1 MTAGRVRLAVRAT
14 GELLVTAG
22 LILLLFVVYQLVWT
36 GVETNLAQQQ
46 LRREWAAG
54 PPVVGAGS
62 AAVAAAPSPSPAAPA
77 AAVPTPAP
85 PAAGTPVAVL
95 YIPRLG
101 PGWSR
106 VVVEGVAPADLKK
119 GPGHYP
125 GTALPG
131 QVGNVGIAGHRA
143 TNGEPFRDLDRLRPG
158 DPVVLQTADGY
169 FTYTV
174 DRSTVV
180 LPTQV
185 DVLLPVPQRPGVAPT
200 TSLLTL
206 TTCEP
211 RWASTYRLIVFAHL
225 VGQQPVSAGPPAVLA
240 G

>member
-1 MTAGRVRLAVRAT
+1 MTGAGRGRLAVRTT
-14 GELLVTAG
+14 GELLVTGG
-22 LILLLFVVYQLVWT
+22 LVLLLFVVYQLVWT
-36 GVETNLAQQQ
+36 GVETDLAQRE

-54 PPVVGAGS
+54 PPVAGPGA
-62 AAVAAAPSPSPAAPA
+62 APVVAAPSPPVAGSTAGPP
-77 AAVPTPAP
+77 PGP

-174 DRSTVV
+174 DRSSVV

>member
-1 MTAGRVRLAVRAT
+1 MTGAGRGRLAVRTT

-22 LILLLFVVYQLVWT
+22 LVLLLFVVYQLVWT
-36 GVETNLAQQQ
+36 GVETNLAQRE

-54 PPVVGAGS
+54 PPVAGPGT
-62 AAVAAAPSPSPAAPA
+62 APVLAAPSP
-77 AAVPTPAP
+77 PTAGPPPAP
-85 PAAGTPVAVL
+85 PTAGTPVAVL

-158 DPVVLQTADGY
+158 DPVVLQTTDGY